1 MKCFLLVLA
10 LALMSSVAG
19 AQDVCPEFANVVNV
33 IVKGGTA
40 GKELGV
46 ERAIAKQKKKG
57 LYRGWDQSIRL
68 EGPAAKYAVKPTHSF
83 AFKPVHANIH
93 PRQQIKLYAFTTNK
107 GYREL
112 SVGGTT
118 QFGGS
123 KDRKTTD
130 DSIPLKF
137 KKISEGC
144 YQITSEATLTKGEY
158 AFSLGSVSD
167 VQGTNAGWGTTVEG
181 QVWYGFSIK

>member
-1 MKCFLLVLA
+1 MKFVLIVPALVFF
-10 LALMSSVAG
+10 SSVAV

-33 IVKGGTA
+33 LVKNGTA
-40 GKELGV
+40 GKELAL

-68 EGPAAKYAVKPTHSF
+68 EGPTAKYAVKPTHSF
-83 AFKPVHANIH
+83 AFKPLHENIH
-93 PRQQIKLYAFTTNK
+93 PRQQIKLYAFTSAK
-107 GYREL
+107 KYREL
-112 SVGGTT
+112 TVGGTT

-123 KDRKTTD
+123 KDRKTQD

-137 KKISEGC
+137 EKIRDGC
-144 YQITSEATLTKGEY
+144 YKVKPGVTLPKGEY

-167 VQGTNAGWGTTVEG
+167 VQGANAGWGASVEG
-181 QVWYGFSIK
+181 QTWFGFAIK